1 MYNIIVILFEVLI
14 IWLIKIIRGITI
26 ISIIFYHLTIS
37 GISNLLLFPFQFM
50 QFCGVATFFLL
61 SGYALME
68 QYQSRKNYLNGFLL
82 KKLSRIYFSY
92 ILMFIPYLIYELC
105 INSKINWIEELLGI
119 LTFSFE
125 GYNFGNLNLYIPL
138 QLVYVFFVVIFLVV
152 LSLFITGRNC
162 GIFCSIDYIFN
173 SD

>member
-1 MYNIIVILFEVLI
+1 MANKNNKGYNMSNQYNEFLSKDKTDV
-14 IWLIKIIRGITI
+14 IRGIAI
-26 ISIIFYHLTIS
+26 ISIILYHLTIS

-119 LTFSFE
+119 LTVVAV
-125 GYNFGNLNLYIPL
+125 PL
-138 QLVYVFFVVIFLVV
+138 TVTVTLVAPLITIAPQIACPAVIFPSV
-152 LSLFITGRNC
+152 IT
-162 GIFCSIDYIFN
+162 
-173 SD
+173 